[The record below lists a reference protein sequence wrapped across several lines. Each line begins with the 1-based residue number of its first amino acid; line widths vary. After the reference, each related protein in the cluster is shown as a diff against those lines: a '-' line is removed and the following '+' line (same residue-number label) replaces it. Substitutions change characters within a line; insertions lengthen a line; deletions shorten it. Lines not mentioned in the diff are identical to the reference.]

1 MYTDDEIIEVGDEV
15 IVNYPVLNLNTRGVV
30 LDVRDIP
37 ETQYI
42 SFHRYCV
49 YVNDDKYGHISY
61 FRKVTKTGNHYP
73 CVVELF
79 EKLKWRLNEE

>member
-15 IVNYPVLNLNTRGVV
+15 IINNPDLNLNTRGVV
-30 LDVRDIP
+30 LEVRDIP
-37 ETQYI
+37 DTQYV
-42 SFHRYCV
+42 SFHPYCV
-49 YVNDDKYGHISY
+49 YVDDGKYGHISY

-79 EKLKWRLNEE
+79 EKLKCRGDEK